1 MKLITT
7 VISTIIA
14 IAIPIAS
21 SASSWIID
29 PDHSNAGFTIRHMM
43 VGNVQGCFQKMSG
56 TVEINDQDITKSSVD
71 VSIDAGSIYTKV
83 EKRDEHLRSA
93 DFFDVAK
100 YPTITFVSKKVEKS
114 GEDRLEVTGDLNLHG
129 VTRQIVLDVK
139 GPTNEIRDLLG
150 HMRRGASAV
159 TQINRTDFGI
169 NWNKTLEAGGVAVGE
184 EVMIGLEIEMI
195 RK

>member
-1 MKLITT
+1 MPQQPKSIIVVGSGAIGVEFAYFYKSLGTE
-7 VISTIIA
+7 VTI
-14 IAIPIAS
+14 
-21 SASSWIID
+21 
-29 PDHSNAGFTIRHMM
+29 
-43 VGNVQGCFQKMSG
+43 
-56 TVEINDQDITKSSVD
+56 VEFMPRLVP
-71 VSIDAGSIYTKV
+71 V
-83 EKRDEHLRSA
+83 EDEE
-93 DFFDVAK
+93 
-100 YPTITFVSKKVEKS
+100 VSKELERCFRKKGLKVMTNASVEKVEKS

>member
-93 DFFDVAK
+93 DFLTW
-100 YPTITFVSKKVEKS
+100 P
-114 GEDRLEVTGDLNLHG
+114 N
-129 VTRQIVLDVK
+129 TR
-139 GPTNEIRDLLG
+139 P
-150 HMRRGASAV
+150 
-159 TQINRTDFGI
+159 
-169 NWNKTLEAGGVAVGE
+169 
-184 EVMIGLEIEMI
+184 
-195 RK
+195 